1 MKILTDKLYAQDNI
15 LAWPTVKK
23 TTCRGSTWPITMAQS
38 CFLKLPR
45 WCIVPTRS
53 AIIWNLIRRLFASQ
67 NGIIAAALANPE
79 LSSVGFS
86 SRLWS
91 HWSLCWLK
99 LHVCLCIYCFLL
111 YGALWTFSLRVFDK
125 VTVWFYCW
133 KRTPMLV
140 GWHATL
146 SVKVSLF
153 LHRHVDKL
161 WAHGWLQSS
170 APQGLQRGSPPFFKY
185 THSII
190 FPVTALSCCS
200 PTLAHTSL
208 T

>member
-15 LAWPTVKK
+15 LAWPTVK
-23 TTCRGSTWPITMAQS
+23 TCRGSTWPITMAQS

-146 SVKVSLF
+146 SVKF
-153 LHRHVDKL
+153 LSFYTDMWINYELMGGFSHLLLRVCREGPPL
-161 WAHGWLQSS
+161 SS
-170 APQGLQRGSPPFFKY
+170 NIHTPSYFLSQRS
-185 THSII
+185 HAA
-190 FPVTALSCCS
+190 VQL
-200 PTLAHTSL
+200 
-208 T
+208 